1 MSRGYLVFDG
11 EDLRDLG
18 VYISGSGVFNAPSRA
33 YEEIIIPGRDG
44 TLYGREKRME
54 NVEVTYPAFVYADYK
69 NNIAALRSLLLSRV
83 GYRRLT
89 DSYHPDEF
97 RMACFRGPLDVE
109 PTAILDAGSFELTF
123 DCKPQ
128 RYLTSGEEY
137 VFFESDGTI
146 ENPTEFDSR
155 PLLVVWGTGTFGIGS
170 ASVTISEAAEYTYID
185 CDSMDCYKGTASK
198 NHLVTMTTLDFP
210 TLPPGETA
218 ITLGTGIT
226 KIRIT
231 PRWYRV

>member
-1 MSRGYLVFDG
+1 MSRGYLTFDG

-44 TLYGREKRME
+44 TLYGREKRLE
-54 NVEVTYPAFVYADYK
+54 NIEVTYPAFIYADYK
-69 NNIAALRSLLLSRV
+69 DNIAALRSLLLSRV
-83 GYRRLT
+83 GYRRLS

-137 VFFESDGTI
+137 VYFESDGTI
-146 ENPTEFDSR
+146 TNPTEFDAK
-155 PLLVVWGTGTFGIGS
+155 PYMCIWGTGTFSIGS
-170 ASVTISEAAEYTYID
+170 TEITISNAAEYTYID
-185 CDSMDCYKGTASK
+185 CEIMDCYKGTMSR
-198 NHLVTMTTLDFP
+198 NQYVSMSMNDFP
-210 TLPPGETA
+210 VLPPGDTE
-218 ITLGTGIT
+218 ITLGSGIT